1 MGELEFLIEGIS
13 KLFVGDGWKYLI
25 MYAVGI
31 ILIVI
36 GITKKLEPSLLIPMG
51 LGAILVNIPASG
63 ALGPSGAIE
72 WLFKVGIE
80 ASEIMPLLLFIGIGA
95 MLDFGPLL
103 SNPKLIF
110 IGAAAQAG
118 IFLTIILSVCLGFDI
133 KEAASIGIIGAA
145 DGPTSIL
152 VATKLIPDSDIYGA
166 IMVVAY
172 CYMALVPLIQP
183 IVIKGCTTKKERLIK
198 MEYNPKNVTKGAKIA
213 FPVIITIVAGLLA
226 PESVSLVGFL
236 MFGNLIRECGV
247 LDSLTETA
255 SNTLTNLV
263 TILLG
268 LTISFTMIADKF
280 VTPQTLYIMVLGLFA
295 FVFDTVFGIFFVKI
309 INLFTKKK
317 INPMVGAAGISA
329 FPMASRIVHQMG
341 VKEDKS
347 NYLLMHAAS
356 ANIAGQV
363 ASAIAGGIVLTL
375 FL

>member
-1 MGELEFLIEGIS
+1 MGELDFLIKGIS
-13 KLFVGDGWKYLI
+13 SVTWQQLV
-25 MYAVGI
+25 MYAVGA
-31 ILIVI
+31 ILIII
-36 GITKKLEPSLLIPMG
+36 GIAKKLEPSLLIPMG

-63 ALGPSGAIE
+63 ALGQAGAIE

-118 IFLTIILSVCLGFDI
+118 IFLTVILSVLLGFDI

-152 VATKLIPDSDIYGA
+152 VATKLIPNSDIYGA

-183 IVIKGCTTKKERLIK
+183 IVIKACTTKKERLIK

-255 SNTLTNLV
+255 SKTLTNLV
-263 TILLG
+263 TLLLG
-268 LTISFTMIADKF
+268 LTISFTMVADKF
-280 VTPQTLYIMVLGLFA
+280 VTPNTLYIMVLGLFA
-295 FVFDTVFGIFFVKI
+295 FIFDTVFGIFFVKI